1 MPVLSENTDRVQ
13 FEGWTLRARAASVRP
28 ARLLVMV
35 HGWTGT
41 EDSMWVFAR
50 FLPENYWVIAPR
62 APYAA
67 EPSGY
72 SWRSGHADGDG
83 HHTLEALRP
92 SGEALLQLVDDYSR
106 SVGVDA
112 RLFDLIGFS
121 QGAALVSVVAMLH
134 PERIRKLGI
143 LAGFVPRGMDDLVLQ
158 RPLQGKS
165 VFVSHGTLD
174 PLVPV
179 ERARASIKLLERAGA
194 KVTYCE
200 EEVGHKISSG
210 CVHAL
215 TSYLKD

>member
-1 MPVLSENTDRVQ
+1 
-13 FEGWTLRARAASVRP
+13 
-28 ARLLVMV
+28 MV

-50 FLPENYWVIAPR
+50 YLPASYWVIAPR

-67 EPSGY
+67 RPSGY
-72 SWRSGHADGDG
+72 SWQSSQREEGA

-92 SGEALLQLVDDYSR
+92 SADALLQLVDDYSR
-106 SVGVDA
+106 SVGIDA
-112 RLFDLIGFS
+112 SRFDLIGFS
-121 QGAALVSVVAMLH
+121 QGAALVSVLALLH

-143 LAGFVPRGMDDLVLQ
+143 LAGFVPRGVEEVVLG
-158 RPLQGKS
+158 RPLEGKS
-165 VFVSHGTLD
+165 IFVSHGTLD

-179 ERARASIKLLERAGA
+179 ERARASIELLERAGA
-194 KVTYCE
+194 VVAYCE

-215 TSYLKD
+215 TSYLQD